1 MEKNKK
7 SIGAF
12 IGEYGAFLALIL
24 LVIVISCVSPE
35 FRTASNFLNLL
46 RQASFNGLIAFGMTC
61 VILSDGIDLSV
72 GSTFALSAII
82 CAELIMKGVP
92 AGVAILVALLAGTA
106 LGVISGVLVTK
117 GRLQPFIATL
127 ITMTAYRG
135 LALIITNGKPI
146 SRLASSIESE
156 SGSFLFKVLGKGN
169 LVFGPNEMFSIPIP
183 AIILVVALLIFY
195 FVLHHTTFGRRIYA
209 TGSNAKC
216 ANLVGVNTTRIK
228 ISVYAIS
235 GFMAALAGLIMI
247 SRVDSAQPTLGD
259 GYELDAI
266 AAVALGGTS
275 MSGGR
280 GKIVGTLA
288 GVLIIAVLNNGLNIL
303 GVSTYYQEVIKAI
316 VILVAVLSDRK
327 R

>member
-1 MEKNKK
+1 MKNNKK
-7 SIGAF
+7 NLSAVL
-12 IGEYGAFLALIL
+12 GEYGAFIALAL
-24 LVIVISCVSPE
+24 LVVGLCLISPE
-35 FRTASNFLNLL
+35 FRAPSNFMNLL
-46 RQASFNGLIAFGMTC
+46 RQATFNGLIAFGMTC

-72 GSTFALSAII
+72 GSTFALSAIV
-82 CAELIMKGVP
+82 CAEMIMSGLP
-92 AGVAILVALLAGTA
+92 AFVAILAALVIGTL
-106 LGVISGVLVTK
+106 LGAVSGILVTK

-135 LALIITNGKPI
+135 LAMIITDGKPI
-146 SRLASSIESE
+146 SRLAENAA
-156 SGSFLFKVLGKGN
+156 SGSFLFKALGKGN
-169 LVFGPNEMFSIPIP
+169 LVCVFNESIKVPIP
-183 AIILVVALLIFY
+183 ALILILAFVVFY
-195 FVLHHTTFGRRIYA
+195 FVLNHTTYGRRIYA

-216 ANLVGVNTTRIK
+216 ATLVGVNTSKIK

-235 GFMAALAGLIMI
+235 GFMSALAGLIMI
-247 SRVDSAQPTLGD
+247 SRVNSAQPTLGS

-280 GKIVGTLA
+280 GKITGTVA
-288 GVLIIAVLNNGLNIL
+288 GVLIIAVLNNGMNIME
-303 GVSTYYQEVIKAI
+303 VNSYYQDVIKAI